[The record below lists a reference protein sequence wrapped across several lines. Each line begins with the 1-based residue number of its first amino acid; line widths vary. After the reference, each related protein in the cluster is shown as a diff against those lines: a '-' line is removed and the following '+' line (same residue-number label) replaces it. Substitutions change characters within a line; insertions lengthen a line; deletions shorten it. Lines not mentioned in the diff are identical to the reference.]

1 MQFIDI
7 AQKYLAEDSE
17 NLADL
22 TVKTYRWNLR
32 KIQKFAPNLTI
43 GEISAEFIRNY
54 RSHLR
59 KTGNGE
65 ATIGKALSVFRIFTN
80 KLIADGLLSQNPFD
94 RIKIH
99 RVESRREFLP
109 IRELKSLYLNFLDRA
124 AALSKGEREALRVF
138 LFSCFTG
145 LRFGDLQTLNSNEI
159 VDWKIRKRTHKT
171 GEAVYIPIPVQ
182 ARVLIQNVFEGTV
195 FHVADNAHFN
205 KRLRSGAKKLGCYRH
220 LHCHMARHTFATTCI
235 SIGIPLPVTSKL
247 LGHRNLETT
256 LIYAKYTDLLL
267 DKEMRKFD
275 RLK

>member
-1 MQFIDI
+1 MQFIEI

-17 NLADL
+17 NLAEI

-32 KIQKFAPNLTI
+32 KIQSFAPDLTI
-43 GEISAEFIRNY
+43 EEVSAEFIRNY

-59 KTGNGE
+59 EIGNGE

-80 KLIADGLLSQNPFD
+80 KLIANGLLSQNPFN

-109 IRELKSLYLNFLDRA
+109 LGELKSLYLNFLDREA
-124 AALSKGEREALRVF
+124 SLSKSERESLRVF

-145 LRFGDLQTLNSNEI
+145 LRFSDLRTLDANEI

-182 ARVLIQNVFEGTV
+182 ARILLQDIPKGTI

-205 KRLRSGAKKLGCYRH
+205 KRLRSGAKKLGCFRH

-256 LIYAKYTDLLL
+256 LIYAKYTDILL